1 MISLIMAISFSTS
14 KPTSNRKKMHSPNG
28 AQSVEDLL
36 DFDEIKKKDLEI
48 GASVGA
54 SPLVERTW
62 IDPST
67 WTFLHGENGIIAKL
81 KYNRNKEG

>member
-1 MISLIMAISFSTS
+1 MPISFTTSKSTS
-14 KPTSNRKKMHSPNG
+14 DRKKTHAPNG
-28 AQSVEDLL
+28 AESVEELL
-36 DFDEIKKKDLEI
+36 DFDAIKKADLEV